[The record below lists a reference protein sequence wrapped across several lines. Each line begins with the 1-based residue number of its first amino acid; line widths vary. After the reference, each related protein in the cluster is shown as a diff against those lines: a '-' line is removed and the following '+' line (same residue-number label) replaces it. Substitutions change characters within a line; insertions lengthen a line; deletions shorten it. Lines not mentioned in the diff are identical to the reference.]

1 MVKLNPDIFIGC
13 NGQDVVMAKFNKFLL
28 DVPNGE
34 KIQIEPKTM
43 TVLNEIGQALGSL
56 DHAGDRRA
64 RHGACGSGRHP
75 RRAGCSR

>member
-43 TVLNEIGQALGSL
+43 TVLNEIGQALGNMI
-56 DHAGDRRA
+56 AGKVA
-64 RHGACGSGRHP
+64 KFNKGVVEATVS
-75 RRAGCSR
+75 A